1 MLFWDSHTVP
11 NFDWVTLNNWT
22 LLINQL
28 IFASLFY
35 CDVSIILCGGHMWL
49 THFDMWF
56 YIMICVCLTSS
67 VDSGH
72 RWANHSDNGSSIL
85 AIVFVQQL
93 IEHDTVASSPNITS
107 HFISHFLLYT
117 SISFSTLIRLL
128 SQSLPLPPPDKML
141 SHTAQRTVLGIP
153 LYNIL

>member
-1 MLFWDSHTVP
+1 
-11 NFDWVTLNNWT
+11 
-22 LLINQL
+22 
-28 IFASLFY
+28 
-35 CDVSIILCGGHMWL
+35 MWRPHVVN
-49 THFDMWF
+49 TFDMWF

-93 IEHDTVASSPNITS
+93 IEHDTVASSPDITS

-141 SHTAQRTVLGIP
+141 SHTAQRTVLGTT
-153 LYNIL
+153 LQYTVAVILGYDVENEAVILQ